1 MTNIWADSF
10 KDLRDPFFEIEDP
23 YTLTEE
29 KKEKEKEN
37 DMNDAGEDQ
46 EHKYKK
52 RGKKSKDY
60 DGDGEVEDES
70 HEYAGVKDKAIKKSM
85 KEDRTLYSNKD
96 KNKKIDTKGSVKNTI
111 KINPSLREE
120 FESWVNELVEEGYD
134 LSEYTWDEVYEIY
147 ISEAT
152 STAMPPRGDAET
164 KTDISARRRTAQMQ
178 IRKELADVQL
188 AKAKSRSAQT
198 NESVISYLSNRYN
211 LFED

>member
-10 KDLRDPFFEIEDP
+10 KDLRDPFFQIQDP

-29 KKEKEKEN
+29 KKEKEEKN
-37 DMNDAGEDQ
+37 DEDDAGEDQ

-60 DGDGEVEDES
+60 DGDGEVEDEA
-70 HEYAGVKDKAIKKSM
+70 HEYAGVKDKAIKKAM
-85 KEDRTLYSNKD
+85 KEDRDLHSNKD
-96 KNKKIDTKGSVKNTI
+96 KNKKIDTNKSVNNKI
-111 KINPSLREE
+111 KINPTVREE
-120 FESWVNELVEEGYD
+120 FESWVNELLEEGYD
-134 LSEYTWDEVYEIY
+134 LSEYTWDELEEIY
-147 ISEAT
+147 EAN

-164 KTDISARRRTAQMQ
+164 KTDITAKRRTAQMQ

-188 AKAKSRSAQT
+188 AKAKSQSAQT